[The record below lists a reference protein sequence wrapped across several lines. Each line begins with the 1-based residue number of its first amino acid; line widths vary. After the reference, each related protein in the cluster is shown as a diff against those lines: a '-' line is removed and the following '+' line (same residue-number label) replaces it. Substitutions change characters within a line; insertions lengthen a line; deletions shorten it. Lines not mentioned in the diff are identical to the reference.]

1 VVVEHKDIPKPK
13 SWKRNKHTFFL
24 YRKRFAGHASETTEV
39 TTHPS
44 LLYHVI
50 HPLTPSSRSAT
61 IPQEVQAL
69 LLEEGATVTD
79 LDMEDPL
86 VFDSDVS
93 AVYPPLTIDPDV
105 HHHQPLPPAH
115 PCPTPAPTTPVV
127 ANIRTDPTT
136 AAPPP
141 ACICCFGTPNVLFWR
156 PGTPTKNTH
165 NTTRLISATETLW
178 CVCCRRR
185 FAACVE
191 PDMRAPANVL
201 SLGLPLLIF

>member
-1 VVVEHKDIPKPK
+1 
-13 SWKRNKHTFFL
+13 L
-24 YRKRFAGHASETTEV
+24 YCKRFAGHASETTEV

-50 HPLTPSSRSAT
+50 HPLTPSSRSAI

-69 LLEEGATVTD
+69 LLEEGVTVTD

-93 AVYPPLTIDPDV
+93 AIYPPLTIDPDV

-115 PCPTPAPTTPVV
+115 PCPTTPVV
-127 ANIRTDPTT
+127 ANVRTDPTT

-141 ACICCFGTPNVLFWR
+141 AAPAARNATTTI
-156 PGTPTKNTH
+156 TH
-165 NTTRLISATETLW
+165 LKAQVPHDTQQATETALKKHNQA
-178 CVCCRRR
+178 VDRTYNASVKIRRTETCLDLG
-185 FAACVE
+185 ASIIP
-191 PDMRAPANVL
+191 PDVVITPDVR
-201 SLGLPLLIF
+201 